1 MRKFFILPFLLTA
14 ITAFAQKASV
24 QSAGDMLKL
33 KDYAKAKQ
41 FIDEAAVFE
50 STANDPKMWYYR
62 GKVYQALNDSST
74 FSKANPEAAYI
85 ATQSFINCIK
95 TDKKEYYTDST
106 SIFTWI
112 AGYSLYNRAVEEYQV
127 GNTEAAMKFYTLVQ
141 DVFQYDKDNN
151 LKRNNITPDIVTKNL
166 YLCAYRLKDYA
177 TAKVY
182 LQKLIDVKF
191 NDPAIYIGMSR
202 ILLEEGD
209 TAKALSYVELGRAAF
224 EEHTGLINQEI
235 AIYSGLGKTNELI
248 DKVSAVIETDPDN
261 ERLYSM
267 RGTLY
272 ENTNNPDKAIADYKK
287 AIELREDYMAAY
299 YYLGSIYYGQAVDLS
314 KRLNAIDIK
323 NQKESNQ
330 VKEQLDIKLKD
341 AQVNLEKAKE
351 LNPKKTEEDKKMYID
366 TITWLKG
373 LYANTNQLEKSNA
386 MKAELEKQ

>member
-1 MRKFFILPFLLTA
+1 MRKIFILPLLLMA

-33 KDYAKAKQ
+33 KQYAKAKQ

-50 STANDPKMWYYR
+50 STSNDPKMWYYR

-95 TDKKEYYTDST
+95 TDKKEYYSDST
-106 SIFTWI
+106 KIFTWI

-141 DVFQYDKDNN
+141 EVFQYDKDNN

-166 YLCAYRLKDYA
+166 YLCAYRLKDYP
-177 TAKVY
+177 TAKVH

-209 TAKALSYVELGRAAF
+209 TAKALSYVELGRTAF

-235 AIYSGLGKTNELI
+235 AIYSGLGRTNELI

-287 AIELREDYMAAY
+287 ALEVKEDYVEAS
-299 YYLGSIYYGQAVDLS
+299 YYLGSLLYGQAVDLS
-314 KRLNAIDIK
+314 KSASAIKDNNEYAK
-323 NQKESNQ
+323 
-330 VKEQLDIKLKD
+330 VKTKIDLKLKE
-341 AQVNLEKAKE
+341 AQPYLEKAKE
-351 LNPKKTEEDKKMYID
+351 LNMKKTEDDKKMYID
-366 TITWLKG
+366 TLNWLKG
-373 LYANTNQLEKSNA
+373 LYATTNQMDKYAEVKG
-386 MKAELEKQ
+386 ELEKQ